1 MSTTEQKIVKTTI
14 TWCNSVKKNISKF
27 SYEFDEYYDDDDDD
41 GIDDA
46 YYIESGFKDAI
57 SKQREKLDD
66 LYTDIHDYL
75 EDYDGNYEYE
85 LHQAQMAIDSA
96 SMELQDI
103 ENNYNSLDSSS
114 HYNNQIVNV
123 IEALDEA
130 IDYLIGCKSDFF

>member
-1 MSTTEQKIVKTTI
+1 MSTAEQKIVNTTI
-14 TWCNSVKKNISKF
+14 KWCKSVKKNISKF

-41 GIDDA
+41 GSDEA

-114 HYNNQIVNV
+114 HYNNQIVNA
-123 IEALDEA
+123 IESLGEA
-130 IDYLIGCKSDFF
+130 IDYLNRCNSDFF